1 MVYFDYMYL
10 VFGYWVVISLYVF
23 FNVIHYFPFCKMKK
37 NDEEKMKE
45 KKEKEKK
52 RESEKKWKKKWKLIE
67 EKILWIKVF
76 GIDVFAFYFTSC
88 SKKLIFGG
96 MFSYVWDS
104 KGE

>member
-10 VFGYWVVISLYVF
+10 VFGYWVVISIYGFFYVL
-23 FNVIHYFPFCKMKK
+23 HYFPFSKK
-37 NDEEKMKE
+37 NDE
-45 KKEKEKK
+45 KKIIRKK
-52 RESEKKWKKKWKLIE
+52 RKRKKKRKWKRKWKKKMKIDR